1 MIGEETELT
10 KKKGGREMEEYR
22 DVNRQSEEMNLGS
35 ESEKTVH
42 QITKDTPCSTS
53 LREGKRKKKIYMSNV
68 YIKNPPYLVRRFQGN
83 SIDVVNRD

>member
-35 ESEKTVH
+35 ESEKLSIKL
-42 QITKDTPCSTS
+42 QRTPPAV
-53 LREGKRKKKIYMSNV
+53 LHLGKEKERKK
-68 YIKNPPYLVRRFQGN
+68 YI
-83 SIDVVNRD
+83 